1 MNTKQLS
8 IILIAGGVLVFVLVF
23 IGKIIEFVFRHQ
35 VLGLALI
42 AILIGVLLMG
52 YNIYIENKK
61 DAQSE

>member
-8 IILIAGGVLVFVLVF
+8 IILIAGGVLVFVLAF

-42 AILIGVLLMG
+42 AILIGVILMG
-52 YNIYIENKK
+52 YNMYIENKK
-61 DAQSE
+61 AEQSE

>member
-1 MNTKQLS
+1 ML
-8 IILIAGGVLVFVLVF
+8 LIAGGVLVFVLAF

-52 YNIYIENKK
+52 YNMYIENKK
-61 DAQSE
+61 DEQSK

>member
-8 IILIAGGVLVFVLVF
+8 MLLIAGGVLVFILAF
-23 IGKIIEFVFRHQ
+23 IGKIIEFVFRYQ

-52 YNIYIENKK
+52 YNMYIENKK
-61 DAQSE
+61 DEQSK

>member
-8 IILIAGGVLVFVLVF
+8 IILIAGGLLVFVLAF
-23 IGKIIEFVFRHQ
+23 IGKIIEFVFQHQ

-52 YNIYIENKK
+52 YNVYIENKTNE
-61 DAQSE
+61 QSD

>member
-8 IILIAGGVLVFVLVF
+8 MLLIAGGVLVFVLAF
-23 IGKIIEFVFRHQ
+23 IGKIIEFVFRNQ

-52 YNIYIENKK
+52 YNMYIENKK
-61 DAQSE
+61 DEQSK